1 MPYQNLIQLVKNQF
15 LSITRIKFNY
25 SFTRLPAY
33 HTNKHT
39 SINIFMKTHNSRGL
53 VLLICIL
60 MNINLSAKDSL
71 SSKRPPE
78 ITMKEAI
85 DKGILDYRICGLFDP
100 RNFDEVVDQDG
111 VHFGKCMVII
121 LQSKID
127 SVILLRLDAGTELI
141 PDDSSVQTM
150 IVTHEAILA
159 LYPNQTYATRL
170 YAMCGQLHEKAPTAM
185 HNFKV
190 GELADSNIVKIATY
204 LNDNYIQNMIG
215 QHALWAC
222 TDRATFEE
230 LKKYGADSSSIA
242 MTKNILT
249 NLKIETELTPKVPE
263 PPKVIVEETNEILI
277 NQYYVYGGLGLI
289 LILTTSLIVI
299 ILKGKKKTD
308 TIA

>member
-1 MPYQNLIQLVKNQF
+1 MK
-15 LSITRIKFNY
+15 IKKF
-25 SFTRLPAY
+25 S
-33 HTNKHT
+33 
-39 SINIFMKTHNSRGL
+39 GL

-60 MNINLSAKDSL
+60 MNINLTAKDSL

-150 IVTHEAILA
+150 IITHEAILA

-230 LKKYGADSSSIA
+230 LKKYGADSVSIA

-249 NLKIETELTPKVPE
+249 NLKIETELTPKAPE
-263 PPKVIVEETNEILI
+263 PPKVMVEETNEILI

-289 LILTTSLIVI
+289 LILTTSLIVSI
-299 ILKGKKKTD
+299 VKGKKKTD

>member
-1 MPYQNLIQLVKNQF
+1 MK
-15 LSITRIKFNY
+15 IKKF
-25 SFTRLPAY
+25 S
-33 HTNKHT
+33 
-39 SINIFMKTHNSRGL
+39 GL

-60 MNINLSAKDSL
+60 MNINTTAKDSL

-150 IVTHEAILA
+150 IITHQAILA

-185 HNFKV
+185 DNFKV
-190 GELADSNIVKIATY
+190 GELADTNIVKIATY

-230 LKKYGADSSSIA
+230 LNKYGADSVSIA

-277 NQYYVYGGLGLI
+277 NQYYVYGGLGFI
-289 LILTTSLIVI
+289 LILTTSLIVLI
-299 ILKGKKKTD
+299 VKGKKKTD